1 MSELPASAKQKKWY
15 DPTYCGGM
23 SAEEVEAFLGS
34 PDSAWLCRLAVLK
47 EDGWPFV
54 TPMWYQ
60 WRDGAFF
67 VVGRKRSEWVQDL
80 IRDPRCFVCIDE
92 EETPPVGGLR
102 KVLARCR
109 ATVVEGPV
117 VAEGS
122 QWEPVA
128 AEMALRYMGESGP
141 EGLKLSYGW
150 ERYLVRLDPVG
161 EHDDLAGRRL
171 GEALPRPQAARRARG
186 ADGRHGVG
194 LSRERG
200 QPARRRSTE
209 LCERFRRL
217 YLSAVCDALFHLGT
231 RGEGAAELAAPA
243 LPRVGGSS
251 ARRSPSRATTSRASA
266 GTRGSSAC
274 GRTSRSSSG

>member
-1 MSELPASAKQKKWY
+1 MSELPAAAKQKKWY

-23 SAEEVEAFLGS
+23 SPEEIDAFLGS
-34 PDSAWLCRLAVLK
+34 PDSDWLCRLAVLK

-92 EETPPVGGLR
+92 KETPPVGGLR
-102 KVLARCR
+102 KVLARCT

-128 AEMALRYMGESGP
+128 AEMALPLHGRVRP
-141 EGLKLSYGW
+141 
-150 ERYLVRLDPVG
+150 RRAQAVVRLGALPRPPRPG
-161 EHDDLAGRRL
+161 RRDDHVAGRRL
-171 GEALPRPQAARRARG
+171 GEAVPRPR
-186 ADGRHGVG
+186 
-194 LSRERG
+194 
-200 QPARRRSTE
+200 
-209 LCERFRRL
+209 
-217 YLSAVCDALFHLGT
+217 
-231 RGEGAAELAAPA
+231 
-243 LPRVGGSS
+243 SS
-251 ARRSPSRATTSRASA
+251 APSSRR
-266 GTRGSSAC
+266 
-274 GRTSRSSSG
+274 

>member
-1 MSELPASAKQKKWY
+1 M
-15 DPTYCGGM
+15 
-23 SAEEVEAFLGS
+23 
-34 PDSAWLCRLAVLK
+34 LK

-67 VVGRKRSEWVQDL
+67 VVGRKRSAWVQDL

-92 EETPPVGGLR
+92 EATPPAGGLR
-102 KVLARCR
+102 KVLARCT

-128 AEMALRYMGESGP
+128 ARDGRPLHRASPGR

-161 EHDDLAGRRL
+161 RDDDVAGRRL
-171 GEALPRPQAARRARG
+171 GEALPRPQAAGGARA
-186 ADGRHGVG
+186 
-194 LSRERG
+194 
-200 QPARRRSTE
+200 P
-209 LCERFRRL
+209 
-217 YLSAVCDALFHLGT
+217 
-231 RGEGAAELAAPA
+231 
-243 LPRVGGSS
+243 
-251 ARRSPSRATTSRASA
+251 
-266 GTRGSSAC
+266 
-274 GRTSRSSSG
+274 